1 MPKILSILKLHLLE
15 METVS
20 IAFARRARKKRAEPK
35 VVLLFL
41 GIGLLH
47 AALTPI
53 LKNLGVMLCD
63 ANCKAEQKL
72 M

>member
-15 METVS
+15 METAS
-20 IAFARRARKKRAEPK
+20 IAVTRLERKKKAEPK

-47 AALTPI
+47 AALTLI
-53 LKNLGVMLCD
+53 LKNLSV
-63 ANCKAEQKL
+63 
-72 M
+72 

>member
-15 METVS
+15 METAS
-20 IAFARRARKKRAEPK
+20 IAVTRLERKKKAEAK

-47 AALTPI
+47 AALTLI
-53 LKNLGVMLCD
+53 LKNLSV
-63 ANCKAEQKL
+63 
-72 M
+72 